1 MTSTPVCSQKSKE
14 PVVENWP
21 FVVHV
26 DDGRALRK
34 MTVQP
39 LDTMYD
45 VRRGVAEILQR
56 HYAAVAL
63 GYTTPWFKKNG
74 TKLPRKY
81 IETTDDL
88 RELRADIQDY
98 IQQQKKK
105 QKKENIA
112 CEIVFEDMNEGKVR
126 LLAIYAVLLSYYP
139 SCS

>member
-1 MTSTPVCSQKSKE
+1 MV
-14 PVVENWP
+14 NNLP

-26 DDGRALRK
+26 HDGRALWK
-34 MTVQP
+34 MTIQP
-39 LDTMYD
+39 LDMMYD
-45 VRRGVAEILQR
+45 VRRAVAEILQR
-56 HYAAVAL
+56 HYASVTL
-63 GYTTPWFKKNG
+63 GYTAPWFKKDG

-81 IETTDDL
+81 IETADDL

-112 CEIVFEDMNEGKVR
+112 CEIVFEDMNEGKVG
-126 LLAIYAVLLSYYP
+126 LVGPSYAVLLSYYP